1 MQVHN
6 DAFSKDEKEM
16 KIMDKEEASIDN
28 SVKSSVAKE
37 HKSGHK
43 VMAEVD

>member
-6 DAFSKDEKEM
+6 DAFSKDEEKEM
-16 KIMDKEEASIDN
+16 MDEEEASIDN
-28 SVKSSVAKE
+28 SVESSVAKE
-37 HKSGHK
+37 HNSGHK